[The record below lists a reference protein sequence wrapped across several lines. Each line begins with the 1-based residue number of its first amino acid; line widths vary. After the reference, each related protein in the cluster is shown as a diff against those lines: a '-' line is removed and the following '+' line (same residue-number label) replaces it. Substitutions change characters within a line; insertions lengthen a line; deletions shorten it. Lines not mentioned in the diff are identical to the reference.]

1 MFAHRFRT
9 RAAAVVGRRPARSA
23 HRFAAHRLVPLLAAA
38 TAALLAGCSQM
49 PQRLAGPD
57 PSDPSAPARAAAYR
71 SVIAPYAS
79 QRPVEPSPWR
89 DQIDRINP
97 APKP

>member
-9 RAAAVVGRRPARSA
+9 RAAIIGRQPARSA
-23 HRFAAHRLVPLLAAA
+23 YQRAAHRLVPFLVAAI
-38 TAALLAGCSQM
+38 AALLAGCSQT

-57 PSDPSAPARAAAYR
+57 PSDPRATAHAAAYR
-71 SVIAPYAS
+71 SVIGPYAS
-79 QRPVEPSPWR
+79 QRPVEPSPWL
-89 DQIDRINP
+89 DQNDRINP